1 MNHILPLRDFLHE
14 QEVSEQSYRF
24 VVIYNDPSNVG
35 DDSKE
40 ETDPLIDKMLS
51 YGKELGL
58 TWIIRIERKKKHIS
72 LEKMVNCL
80 YTIKKMMSLK

>member
-14 QEVSEQSYRF
+14 QEVSEQPYRF

-40 ETDPLIDKMLS
+40 K
-51 YGKELGL
+51 L
-58 TWIIRIERKKKHIS
+58 TQ
-72 LEKMVNCL
+72 L
-80 YTIKKMMSLK
+80 